1 MKTFAFIPWQVAK
14 AYTWVISKYRRYDD
28 FFEHAKI
35 IGLFG
40 FLLVCILCYL
50 YFVNMSSTRGYFLK
64 QANQNI
70 TTITFQYEILKTKLL
85 DYRQQNR
92 NEIQSTNYKRDIV
105 DISSE
110 VVQLPTTIQLGFL
123 TPQDIN

>member
-1 MKTFAFIPWQVAK
+1 
-14 AYTWVISKYRRYDD
+14 
-28 FFEHAKI
+28 
-35 IGLFG
+35 
-40 FLLVCILCYL
+40 
-50 YFVNMSSTRGYFLK
+50 MSSTRGYFLK